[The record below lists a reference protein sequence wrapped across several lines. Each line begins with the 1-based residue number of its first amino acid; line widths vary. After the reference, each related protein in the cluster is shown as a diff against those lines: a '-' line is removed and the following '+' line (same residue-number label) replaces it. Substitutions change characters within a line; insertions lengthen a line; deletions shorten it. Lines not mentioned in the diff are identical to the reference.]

1 MNRLLVIPAACCL
14 IAFVAVLA
22 ALQGAVG
29 HETGAESTQIVERG
43 YRGESGTKPLTR
55 NYLASDATRA
65 NDHLQMSSDEAQ
77 QVLTRLA
84 GDYLRPWRQW
94 ESSPHRLYSRAAPR
108 PIPSISAGIDLA
120 SNAAG
125 QSDGFL
131 LATITVNTGKRS
143 HSFPCV
149 VDRTTKQ
156 VRLFA
161 EGLWQTE
168 VEWLEKAPLP

>member
-14 IAFVAVLA
+14 IAFAALLA

-29 HETGAESTQIVERG
+29 HETGAESTQVVERG
-43 YRGESGTKPLTR
+43 YRGEPGTKPLTR

-65 NDHLQMSSDEAQ
+65 NDNLLMSSDEAQ

-94 ESSPHRLYSRAAPR
+94 ESSSHRLYSRAAPR
-108 PIPSISAGIDLA
+108 PIPSISAGIELA
-120 SNAAG
+120 SSAAG

-131 LATITVNTGKRS
+131 LATITVTAGARTQPV
-143 HSFPCV
+143 PCV

-161 EGLWQTE
+161 EGQWQSE
-168 VEWLEKAPLP
+168 KEWVMNAPLP